1 LGPGPASVRASRST
15 RDWITLRCGIVDA
28 YGHLIEG
35 GTHEATSRTWRVN
48 GRRGRVARVAGH
60 RRRPARQG
68 LETFT
73 VECAEGT
80 ITVVGTPGDS
90 ASRWVD
96 DQHMVLLSITFSAD
110 GVTIFTK
117 TYGQKRGLA
126 TNAVSCTVTD
136 PFGTATVVRA
146 PVPPKG

>member
-1 LGPGPASVRASRST
+1 MKRLLALGALTAAAVALPASPA
-15 RDWITLRCGIVDA
+15 IADA
-28 YGHLIEG
+28 PPG
-35 GTHEATSRTWRVN
+35 
-48 GRRGRVARVAGH
+48 
-60 RRRPARQG
+60 QG

-96 DQHMVLLSITFSAD
+96 DQHMVLLSITFSDD

>member
-1 LGPGPASVRASRST
+1 MPTATSSKGEHMKRLLALGALTAATVALPASPA
-15 RDWITLRCGIVDA
+15 IADA
-28 YGHLIEG
+28 PPG
-35 GTHEATSRTWRVN
+35 
-48 GRRGRVARVAGH
+48 
-60 RRRPARQG
+60 QG

-110 GVTIFTK
+110 GVTIITK

>member
-1 LGPGPASVRASRST
+1 VN
-15 RDWITLRCGIVDA
+15 A

-35 GTHEATSRTWRVN
+35 EHMKRLLALGALTA
-48 GRRGRVARVAGH
+48 VAVALPASPAVADAPPGH
-60 RRRPARQG
+60 G

-90 ASRWVD
+90 ASRWID

-117 TYGQKRGLA
+117 RYGEKRGLA

-136 PFGTATVVRA
+136 PPGTATVVRA
-146 PVPPKG
+146 PLPPKG

>member
-1 LGPGPASVRASRST
+1 MKRLLALGALTAAAVALPASPA
-15 RDWITLRCGIVDA
+15 IADA
-28 YGHLIEG
+28 PPG
-35 GTHEATSRTWRVN
+35 
-48 GRRGRVARVAGH
+48 
-60 RRRPARQG
+60 QG

-96 DQHMVLLSITFSAD
+96 DQHMVLLSITFSDD

-146 PVPPKG
+146 PVPPKGLHIGFRIVN